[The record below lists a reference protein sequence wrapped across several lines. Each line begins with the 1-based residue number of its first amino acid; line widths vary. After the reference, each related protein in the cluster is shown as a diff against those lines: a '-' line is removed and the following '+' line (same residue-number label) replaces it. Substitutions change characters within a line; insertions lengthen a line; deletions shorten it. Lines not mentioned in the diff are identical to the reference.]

1 MNDVRVYISGMGIV
15 TSLGNGIS
23 NTRDAIQKSLRGIRP
38 LTVFPTASNQPL
50 PVGEAANPIENH
62 DLPRTH
68 QLAQLAA
75 DQAMTDAE
83 EAPDAVVMGVTTGG
97 MLTTE
102 YLLKSKASDPKMY
115 RLHATG
121 SVAEVIARRY
131 RCPGPALTV
140 STACS
145 SGAVALKIALEM
157 LRTGSFRRVLAGGAD
172 SLCRLTYYGFNAL
185 QLIDPEGAHPLD
197 ANRRGMSVGEGAAML
212 LLVANDPDHA
222 VAELLGAGLSCD
234 AYHPATPH
242 PQGQGALAAMQAAL
256 LDAGVSV
263 PDIDYI
269 NLHGTGTLDND
280 ISEARAV
287 NALFSRKKPL
297 LSSVKGACGHSL
309 AAAGAIEAVISAIS
323 ISSGVVPAT
332 VGCCHPDPE
341 LELDPVMQPSQEQIE
356 TVLSNSFGFGGN
368 NAAVVLGACG
378 KPKPD
383 RIPDETRPMAIL
395 GNACITGTGRTGPTM
410 RAIARGE
417 ACAGMLDL
425 KEISANLSAG
435 QVRRLKRFPRLA
447 LSLATAAHEK
457 SGAGD
462 PPTAVFLGTGWGALS
477 ETSDFLNRLFETGE
491 QFPSPID
498 FVGSVHNAAAGQVAM
513 HFQATGAN
521 ITMTGGDYSFEQSLM
536 TAGLLSKNNN
546 HPFLVIGADES
557 HPELSRLFD
566 RSVADTSILSD
577 GGGALYLR
585 KGTRISGLTIRSVFF
600 ENTATNPEVIS
611 KLIQQI
617 ELQQPLHDRYG
628 VILAGLPSASRREG
642 EIQLQTL
649 LAQTGF
655 NHPVIDYRKLTGEF
669 ASASAVAAVIAV
681 NFLQDRKIPGPLC
694 GDKHGELGAKG
705 ALILGTGDFITAVE
719 VMPQ

>member
-1 MNDVRVYISGMGIV
+1 LTAVRVYISGMGII

-23 NTRDAIQKSLRGIRP
+23 NTRDAIQKGLTGIRP
-38 LTVFPTASNQPL
+38 LTLFPTASNQPL
-50 PVGEAANPIENH
+50 PVGEAANPVENH

-68 QLAQLAA
+68 QLAHMAA
-75 DQAMTDAE
+75 SQAMTNVK

-97 MLTTE
+97 MLSTE
-102 YLLKSKASDPKMY
+102 NLLKSKASDPKMY

-157 LRTGSFRRVLAGGAD
+157 LRSGSVKRVLAGGAD
-172 SLCRLTYYGFNAL
+172 SLCRLTYYGFNSL
-185 QLIDPEGAHPLD
+185 QLVDPEGARPFD
-197 ANRRGMSVGEGAAML
+197 QNRRGMSVAEGAAVL
-212 LLVANDPDHA
+212 LLVANEPDKA
-222 VAELLGAGLSCD
+222 VAEVMGAGVSCD

-242 PQGQGALAAMQAAL
+242 PQGQGALAAMRAAIE
-256 LDAGVSV
+256 DAGISAA
-263 PDIDYI
+263 DIDYI

-287 NALFSRKKPL
+287 NTLFNRQKPL

-332 VGCCHPDPE
+332 VGCRHPDPD
-341 LELDPVMQPSQEQIE
+341 LKLDPIIQPSRKPIE

-378 KPKPD
+378 KPEPD
-383 RIPDETRPMAIL
+383 RPPANTRPMAIL
-395 GNACITGTGRTGPTM
+395 GSACITGTGRTGPTM

-425 KEISANLSAG
+425 QEISANLSAG

-447 LSLATAAHEK
+447 LSLAMAAHENWD
-457 SGAGD
+457 AGD

-477 ETSDFLNRLFETGE
+477 ETSDFLKRLFETDE
-491 QFPSPID
+491 QFPSPTD

-521 ITMTGGDYSFEQSLM
+521 ITMTGGDYSFEQALM
-536 TAGLLSKNNN
+536 TAGLLAKNNN
-546 HPFLVIGADES
+546 APFLVIGADES

-566 RSVADTSILSD
+566 RSVTDTSILSD
-577 GGGALYLR
+577 GGGALSL
-585 KGTRISGLTIRSVFF
+585 KTGPSTSGLTIQSLFF
-600 ENTATNPEVIS
+600 ESSQDNPEVIS
-611 KLIQQI
+611 SLIQQL
-617 ELQQPLHDRYG
+617 EQPQPISDRYG
-628 VILAGLPSASRREG
+628 MIMAGIPAACRSKG
-642 EIQLQTL
+642 KTQLQTL
-649 LAQTGF
+649 LSITGY
-655 NHPVIDYRKLTGEF
+655 NHPVIDYRKITGEF
-669 ASASAVAAVIAV
+669 ASASAVAAVMAIK
-681 NFLQDRKIPGPLC
+681 FLQKASIPKSLC
-694 GDKHGELGAKG
+694 RDKQVDLSKKG
-705 ALILGTGDFITAVE
+705 ALIIGTGDYVTAME